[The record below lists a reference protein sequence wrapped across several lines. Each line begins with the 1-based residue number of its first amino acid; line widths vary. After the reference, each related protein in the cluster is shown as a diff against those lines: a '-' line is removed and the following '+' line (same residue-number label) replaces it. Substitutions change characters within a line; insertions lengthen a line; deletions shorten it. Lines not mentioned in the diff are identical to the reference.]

1 MDLYVI
7 EREGQRV
14 LTTAQI
20 ADAYE
25 AETKTVNRNFQR
37 NKDRFEHGVH
47 YFALS
52 GDELKQFKGE
62 RQNDATLKFVS
73 VLYLWTEQGAFL
85 LAKSLNTDKAWQAYS
100 LLVEQYYKVTREL
113 AVARQ
118 VQSALPFDEARLIAL
133 ETEIHE
139 IKELL
144 KFMTLHSGE
153 QKRVQRAVGERVY
166 QLSQKAV
173 DRPNLFRELYG
184 ALKVRYNVSSYRDI
198 KQHDLQ
204 DALRFIYAWE
214 GSKRH
219 EKRA

>member
-1 MDLYVI
+1 MELAPI
-7 EREGQRV
+7 QHASQRV
-14 LTTAQI
+14 LTTLQI
-20 ADAYE
+20 AEAYGVE
-25 AETKTVNRNFQR
+25 SKSLMRNFQR
-37 NKDRFEHGVH
+37 NKERFTEGVH
-47 YFALS
+47 FYALT
-52 GDELKQFKGE
+52 GDELKSFKGE

-113 AVARQ
+113 SVAGQ
-118 VQSALPFDEARLIAL
+118 AQSALPFDEARLIAL

-173 DRPNLFRELYG
+173 DRPNLFRELYS

-198 KQHDLQ
+198 KQHELQ

>member
-1 MDLYVI
+1 MELAPI
-7 EREGQRV
+7 QHASQRV
-14 LTTAQI
+14 LTTLQI
-20 ADAYE
+20 AEAYGVE
-25 AETKTVNRNFQR
+25 SKSLMRNFQR
-37 NKDRFEHGVH
+37 NKERFTEGVH
-47 YFALS
+47 FYALT
-52 GDELKQFKGE
+52 GDELKSFKGE

-73 VLYLWTEQGAFL
+73 LLYLWTEQGAFL

-113 AVARQ
+113 AVAGQ
-118 VQSALPFDEARLIAL
+118 AQSALPFDEARLIAL

-153 QKRVQRAVGERVY
+153 QKRVQKAVGERVY

-173 DRPNLFRELYG
+173 DRPNLFRELYS

-198 KQHDLQ
+198 KQHELQ

-214 GSKRH
+214 GSKRR

>member
-37 NKDRFEHGVH
+37 NKDRFEHGLH
-47 YFALS
+47 YFSLS

-85 LAKSLNTDKAWQAYS
+85 LAKSLNTDKAWQAYNM
-100 LLVEQYYKVTREL
+100 LVSQYYKVTQQL
-113 AVARQ
+113 QQ
-118 VQSALPFDEARLIAL
+118 VQTQALPYDEKRLIAL
-133 ETEIHE
+133 ENRVLQIEQQ
-139 IKELL
+139 
-144 KFMTLHSGE
+144 MTLHSGE

-166 QLSQKAV
+166 QLCKTASQ
-173 DRPNLFRELYG
+173 RPALFSKLYSS
-184 ALKVRYNVSSYRDI
+184 LKVRYHVDSYRDI
-198 KQHDLQ
+198 KQHQLQ
-204 DALRFIYAWE
+204 DALCFIASWE
-214 GSKRH
+214 GG
-219 EKRA
+219 AVL